1 MMTRANT
8 YTFRMLAR
16 RPGRVRREGKVEI
29 LCV

>member
-16 RPGRVRREGKVEI
+16 RAGHVRSEGNVEI